1 MQFPCDNCENKDAE
15 FIAIVHEGNTW
26 VEFICE
32 SCGGDDSGSNEE
44 GAYSKS
50 INNLPELLK
59 EINDTFK
66 HMKEDHV
73 YDLKKKD
80 DRIKELEGLVRN
92 YEMYFDEKDQKKSDN
107 LLNKGQ

>member
-44 GAYSKS
+44 GSYSKS

-66 HMKEDHV
+66 HTKEDHV

-80 DRIKELEGLVRN
+80 DRIKELEGFFKVIRAELPDDRR
-92 YEMYFDEKDQKKSDN
+92 QQLDN
-107 LLNKGQ
+107 LLNRGK